1 MVLPTYGA
9 QPLTAEQKQQRGHGG
24 LSGGGVYGLG
34 FRGIHGL
41 GFRVYGDSWMD
52 GFMDGWAHFGMCV
65 HMRSLAAHRIAAG
78 RCSGPQ
84 WFVGFRTCRANGICR
99 P

>member
-1 MVLPTYGA
+1 
-9 QPLTAEQKQQRGHGG
+9 
-24 LSGGGVYGLG
+24 
-34 FRGIHGL
+34 
-41 GFRVYGDSWMD
+41 MD
-52 GFMDGWAHFGMCV
+52 GFMDGWAHFGMYV